1 MLALP
6 GAVRHNVRYGN
17 VFPLA
22 KWAVVVAALIE
33 GYSLRS
39 TYNLKPDRSLP
50 INLPPGFLRRR
61 PRAYPEW
68 RWLRQSGR
76 MPAWEVLAAGFLLR
90 EAREEAGLTQR
101 ELAERLGCSQQA
113 VARAERW
120 ESNPTVGLVER
131 WAAATG
137 RRAVLE
143 LRPED
148 DPSAASGNL
157 LARDRT
163 R

>member
-1 MLALP
+1 MGETEILTTQALETVQAP
-6 GAVRHNVRYGN
+6 AE
-17 VFPLA
+17 PLR
-22 KWAVVVAALIE
+22 L
-33 GYSLRS
+33 
-39 TYNLKPDRSLP
+39 DLP
-50 INLPPGFLRRR
+50 RGLLRRR
-61 PRAYPEW
+61 PRSYAKW

-76 MPAWEVLAAGFLLR
+76 MPAWESLPAGFLLR
-90 EAREEAGLTQR
+90 ETREEAGLTQR

-143 LRPED
+143 LRPEN

>member
-1 MLALP
+1 MGETEILTTDFETVEAPTRPLRIDLP
-6 GAVRHNVRYGN
+6 RGLV
-17 VFPLA
+17 
-22 KWAVVVAALIE
+22 
-33 GYSLRS
+33 
-39 TYNLKPDRSLP
+39 
-50 INLPPGFLRRR
+50 RRR
-61 PRAYPEW
+61 PRSYAKW

-76 MPAWEVLAAGFLLR
+76 MPDWEVLAAGFLLR
-90 EAREEAGLTQR
+90 EAREAAGLTQR

-137 RRAVLE
+137 RRAVIE
-143 LRPED
+143 LRPDEQRSTA
-148 DPSAASGNL
+148 PGNL
-157 LARDRT
+157 LAPTAT